1 MKLIITESQYN
12 KLVQSD
18 IDEDYPST
26 WSIEEFKQI
35 SSYAG
40 RMKYAETHL
49 KKIASGSSRVV
60 YQIDDEKVLKLAKNK
75 KGLAQNETE
84 IDWGGDS
91 YFGSILAKV
100 YDNDDTNLWVEMEL
114 ARKVTPNKWKEH
126 IGVSMDDFR
135 MYLLVKSNENKG
147 KRSGYSIDDNVRGFL
162 DESDFTMSILEFM
175 DSTNSPHGDFG
186 RLSSYGLVRE
196 DGQESIV
203 LIDFGL
209 TGDIYD
215 QYYK

>member
-1 MKLIITESQYN
+1 MKLIISESQYN
-12 KLVQSD
+12 KLIQSD

-26 WSIEEFKQI
+26 WSLDEFKQI
-35 SSYAG
+35 PSYAG

-49 KKIASGSSRVV
+49 KKLASGSSRVV

-84 IDWGGDS
+84 ISWGNDS
-91 YFGSILAKV
+91 YFGGILAKV
-100 YDNDDTNLWVEMEL
+100 YDSDESDLWVEMEL
-114 ARKVTPNKWKEH
+114 ARKVTPKKFMEH
-126 IGVSMDDFR
+126 IGVTIENFR
-135 MYLLVKSNENKG
+135 MYLLIKSNENNG
-147 KRSGYSIDDNVRGFL
+147 KRSGYSIDDNIREHL
-162 DESDFTMSILEFM
+162 DESDFAMSIIEFM
-175 DSTNSPHGDFG
+175 DSTGAPHGDFG
-186 RLSSYGLVRE
+186 RLSSYGLVSE
-196 DGQESIV
+196 DGVESIV